1 MKILVADDD
10 LLLAELLRHKL
21 NQHGYQ
27 VTHVAD
33 GQAAVE
39 TAERD
44 RPDLIVLDIMM
55 PKLSGIEVL
64 RQLMYMTETRDIPVI
79 MLTARRKEQDVLQA
93 LQLGVEEYLVKPFSP
108 DELLAR
114 LRKVLTTARVK
125 GPDADR
131 ATGTG

>member
-21 NQHGYQ
+21 MQNGYQ

-33 GQAAVE
+33 GQAAVDA
-39 TAERD
+39 AERD
-44 RPDLIVLDIMM
+44 HPDLIVLDIMM
-55 PKLSGIEVL
+55 PNLNGIEVL
-64 RQLMYMTETRDIPVI
+64 RQLMSMAETRNIPII
-79 MLTARRKEQDVLQA
+79 MLTARRKEEDVLQA

-114 LRKVLTTARVK
+114 LRKVLASAKQYDRDAK
-125 GPDADR
+125 PDAI
-131 ATGTG
+131 TG

>member
-21 NQHGYQ
+21 MQNGYQ

-33 GQAAVE
+33 GQAAVDA
-39 TAERD
+39 AERD
-44 RPDLIVLDIMM
+44 HPDLIVLDIMM
-55 PKLSGIEVL
+55 PNLNGIEVL
-64 RQLMYMTETRDIPVI
+64 RQLMSMAETRNIPII
-79 MLTARRKEQDVLQA
+79 MLTARRKEEDVLQA

-114 LRKVLTTARVK
+114 LRKVLTSAKQYDRDDK
-125 GPDADR
+125 PDAI
-131 ATGTG
+131 TG

>member
-1 MKILVADDD
+1 MRILVADDD

-21 NQHGYQ
+21 VQHGYQ

-33 GQAAVE
+33 GQAAVDV
-39 TAERD
+39 AERD
-44 RPDLIVLDIMM
+44 QPDLIVLDIMM
-55 PKLSGIEVL
+55 PNLNGIEVL
-64 RQLMYMTETRDIPVI
+64 RQLMCMTETRDIPII

-114 LRKVLTTARVK
+114 LRKVLANAKQYDRH
-125 GPDADR
+125 GNPDAI
-131 ATGTG
+131 TG